1 MKIIH
6 CADLH
11 LDSKMT
17 ANLSKEKAKERKS
30 ELLKT
35 FQKMV
40 DYAVENGVKAIIIA
54 GDLYD
59 TKNISATARNTV
71 QQAILN
77 HSDIDFYYLKG
88 NHDVESPLTNMEEKP
103 KNLKTFTDE
112 WTSYVLNEES
122 GGNIVLTGVELE
134 AKNTQSIYRSLVLNG
149 EMFNIVTLHGQEA
162 EYVGK
167 DKTECIHLRELRN
180 KGIDYLAL
188 GHVHEYKKEALDSRG
203 TYCYAGCLE
212 GRGFDE
218 CGEHGFVL
226 LEVDEGT
233 RKATTTFVPFA
244 SRNLYTL
251 EVDVSDTMTT
261 AQMAGRIQKS
271 LEEKEY
277 SFRSLLKI
285 VLTGELDVECE
296 KNIDLLMKQF
306 EDGYYFLKI
315 YDETKLKVDYQA
327 FSFDQSL
334 KGEFIRTV
342 MGTEDLNE
350 EEKAEIIRYGIQA
363 LAGEEIQ

>member
-30 ELLKT
+30 ELLMT
-35 FQKMV
+35 FQNMIE
-40 DYAVENGVKAIIIA
+40 YAVKNEVKAIIIA
-54 GDLYD
+54 GDLFD

-71 QQAILN
+71 CEAIVN
-77 HSDIDFYYLKG
+77 HSNIDFYYLKG
-88 NHDVESPLTNMEEKP
+88 NHDEVSPLADMAEQP
-103 KNLKTFTDE
+103 MNLKMFKEE
-112 WTSYVLNEES
+112 WTSYVMNEK
-122 GGNIVLTGVELE
+122 GNVVLSGVELN
-134 AKNTQSIYRSLVLNG
+134 ANNANSIYSSLVLDG
-149 EMFNIVTLHGQEA
+149 EKFNIVTLHGQES

-167 DKTECIHLRELRN
+167 DKTECVHLRELRN

-188 GHVHEYKKEALDSRG
+188 GHIHQPKKDALDSRG
-203 TYCYAGCLE
+203 TYCYCGCLE

-218 CGEHGFVL
+218 CGERGFML
-226 LEVDEGT
+226 LEIDEEERT
-233 RKATTTFVPFA
+233 STSTFVPFA
-244 SRNLYTL
+244 SRQLYTL
-251 EVDVSDTMTT
+251 QIDVSDTMTT
-261 AQMAGRIQKS
+261 AQMAGRIRTA

-277 SFRSLLKI
+277 SFRSLLKL
-285 VLTGELDVECE
+285 VLVGELDVECE
-296 KNIDLLMKQF
+296 KDVDLLVKQF

-327 FSFDQSL
+327 FSLDQSL
-334 KGEFIRTV
+334 KGEFVRTV
-342 MGTEDLNE
+342 MNAQDLDE

-363 LAGEEIQ
+363 LAGEEVQ